1 MYDKAYAING
11 SIDLGL
17 HVYVPRNRYDSP
29 HGSPESLNAARMA
42 ASRLNATMIDA
53 TLIAEAEDA
62 GFRPADPVTSDGVN
76 WSFDVTGTYSIEY
89 IYIIVHNLEP
99 YLGGKWDLIMYIYS
113 TE

>member
-1 MYDKAYAING
+1 MTMIWDYKWTL
-11 SIDLGL
+11 DLGL

-76 WSFDVTGTYSIEY
+76 WSFDVTGSAKTA
-89 IYIIVHNLEP
+89 LMTCF
-99 YLGGKWDLIMYIYS
+99 L
-113 TE
+113 